1 MTIKNGK
8 ITSVFVIIELIV
20 EECVHHSLPCTLL
33 MLREIGRFCNE
44 WHYCKALILQFYAT
58 WMRWIL

>member
-44 WHYCKALILQFYAT
+44 
-58 WMRWIL
+58 